1 MSSYYNNKSTQ
12 QENSVNSFSN
22 IRPTNIQNDEYIE
35 QIKINLMKSVNID
48 KLKNSRI
55 NYNYN
60 SYNNN
65 NNINNNNLIKNPV
78 VGNSNYRKNNPSKSP
93 GKNIINKGNG
103 KNKNNI
109 NGINTLNMEYG
120 INGNKK

>member
-1 MSSYYNNKSTQ
+1 
-12 QENSVNSFSN
+12 
-22 IRPTNIQNDEYIE
+22 
-35 QIKINLMKSVNID
+35 MKSVNID

-60 SYNNN
+60 TNNNNNN
-65 NNINNNNLIKNPV
+65 NNINNNNNNLIKNSV

-93 GKNIINKGNG
+93 GKNIVNKGNG
-103 KNKNNI
+103 KNKVNT
-109 NGINTLNMEYG
+109 NGINVLNKELG